1 MVVLPQPSKKKNV
14 WGVTFSLLAEV
25 QKGRQRGEKS
35 LILPVPG
42 PGLDIKNKK
51 ASSNRKK

>member
-1 MVVLPQPSKKKNV
+1 M
-14 WGVTFSLLAEV
+14 LAEV